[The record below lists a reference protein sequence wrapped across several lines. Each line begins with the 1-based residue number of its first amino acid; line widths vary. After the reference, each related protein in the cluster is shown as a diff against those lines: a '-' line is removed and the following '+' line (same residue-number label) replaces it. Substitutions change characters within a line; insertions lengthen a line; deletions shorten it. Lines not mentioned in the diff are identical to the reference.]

1 MIAQMTPLQVFHGY
15 IRKATFL
22 ADIIYRH
29 DVRVVEPAGR
39 LRFAKEAC
47 PGLDQF
53 GIAEFARQRD
63 RLDGHRTVDGGVAP
77 QIDDAHGAA
86 ADLTLQF
93 VTAETLRLRSV
104 RRRSTRRA
112 LRPIGIPG

>member
-22 ADIIYRH
+22 ADIIYRY
-29 DVRVVEPAGR
+29 DVRVVEPAGS

-63 RLDGHRTVDGGVAP
+63 CLDGHRPVDGGVAP
-77 QIDDAHGAA
+77 QIDDPHRPAPDLAPPFPTAA
-86 ADLTLQF
+86 TPQLP
-93 VTAETLRLRSV
+93 S
-104 RRRSTRRA
+104 
-112 LRPIGIPG
+112 